1 MKKTITAIL
10 LLTMCAVGASA
21 KIKHPS
27 LLFTPA
33 RVEAARKAMRSDS
46 VMAASWEH
54 IKAEAD
60 RQLAKGDVRKLEY
73 PALAY
78 LMTAD
83 KAYAEKIREVLLK
96 TAKTASWGDREML
109 ARTPAWRSELQ
120 MAHRA
125 FQVAVAYDAIY
136 DFLSPAER
144 NEIAAECTVWPSNP
158 CSATGSTTTHAY
170 TRSTPWATTGGHHA
184 SAWADCSLWP

>member
-1 MKKTITAIL
+1 MRINMKKTITAIL

-73 PALAY
+73 PALA
-78 LMTAD
+78 
-83 KAYAEKIREVLLK
+83 
-96 TAKTASWGDREML
+96 
-109 ARTPAWRSELQ
+109 
-120 MAHRA
+120 
-125 FQVAVAYDAIY
+125 
-136 DFLSPAER
+136 
-144 NEIAAECTVWPSNP
+144 
-158 CSATGSTTTHAY
+158 
-170 TRSTPWATTGGHHA
+170 
-184 SAWADCSLWP
+184 